1 MSSVSGCDSKREK
14 SVFEYVSKK
23 EILHCAKNLI
33 CAEVFD
39 PQSLIKKII
48 VCQNKFVV
56 HKHKVFGLCFS
67 IFFFFQLKKG
77 NSDL

>member
-1 MSSVSGCDSKREK
+1 MFLICLCVQCLDVIPKREK

-39 PQSLIKKII
+39 PESLIKKII
-48 VCQNKFVV
+48 VCKNKFVV
-56 HKHKVFGLCFS
+56 HKHKVFGLCFP
-67 IFFFFQLKKG
+67 IFVPS
-77 NSDL
+77 N